1 MSYDFADVHGYQ
13 YLTGVTYS
21 VNIPGRYQA
30 VLRGGRYDD
39 IGARFGRRRPAVGFT
54 LYLREIVAVMDT
66 RRPYGLIGPNYDEDP
81 LLNAKIKELRSKG
94 LIVVQSLPEDSIESL
109 EEAYRLD
116 EELLFVDG
124 TWTVTE
130 RSVGRRI

>member
-1 MSYDFADVHGYQ
+1 M
-13 YLTGVTYS
+13 TYS

-66 RRPYGLIGPNYDEDP
+66 RRPYAVLAPINDEDP